1 MPVRYPE
8 LPKFVRFI
16 DSEVDNLYDTMS
28 EWGAKLISDLQTR
41 DIQEETKPST
51 NILTVVTVTEIGRP
65 QAGNI
70 VYVAPRGK
78 FVGYVSLGSET
89 SWHDLN

>member
-16 DSEVDNLYDTMS
+16 DSEVDNLYDTLS
-28 EWGAKLISDLQTR
+28 EWGAKLILDLQTR
-41 DIQEETKPST
+41 DVQEETRPTT
-51 NILTVVTVTEIGRP
+51 NIFTVVTVTEIGRP

-70 VYVAPRGK
+70 AYVADRGK
-78 FVGYVSLGSET
+78 LVGYVSLGAET